1 MKENWENEKAKLR
14 IDPSFSSE
22 TFFLW
27 SAILLLLLLH
37 SFFLLSFLSVT
48 SYRLQLRFQT
58 RVIDWFSSV
67 LHLRVTFDPSLRRR
81 CPFQSKSSMQTQG
94 NEVMHLESCNFVLI
108 ETKLLQPGKYFIPI
122 IHVLSLETG
131 KQTVKN
137 NISNRRISGEN
148 VSSGNSKRMNNS
160 VKLK

>member
-27 SAILLLLLLH
+27 SAILLLH

-58 RVIDWFSSV
+58 RVIDWFSPV

-137 NISNRRISGEN
+137 NISNRRISG
-148 VSSGNSKRMNNS
+148 VSSGNYKRMNNS

>member
-137 NISNRRISGEN
+137 NISNRRISG
-148 VSSGNSKRMNNS
+148 VSSGNCKRMNNS
-160 VKLK
+160 IKLK

>member
-27 SAILLLLLLH
+27 SAILLLH

-137 NISNRRISGEN
+137 NISNRRISG
-148 VSSGNSKRMNNS
+148 VSSGNYKRMNNS